1 MDISFIIV
9 EYMDTKTLEEA
20 VFSIQNH
27 VSDVTKEI
35 IVISNSS
42 YSSNEQAEIQSKF
55 FGTRFIFNQS
65 NLGFAKAVNQGVKV
79 STGEFILLLNPDAK
93 ILNNDFFWL
102 IEFME
107 QHPNIGMLGPQ
118 IIDRDGEIQDSYRYF
133 MTIKKLLCRNI
144 RRFRKI
150 SSGGILENKNYS
162 DLQPIDWVSGACML
176 VRREA
181 IESVGLMDERYF
193 MYIEDMD
200 WCRRFWKV
208 GWEVWYQPDWK
219 IEHNSGRGSTKSF
232 NIGNKLMWIHL
243 ISFCKYYF
251 KWLRSES

>member
-9 EYMDTKTLEEA
+9 EYMDTMTLEKA
-20 VFSIQNH
+20 VFSIIDH

-42 YSSNEQAEIQSKF
+42 YSSSEQSDIQSKF
-55 FGTRFIFNQS
+55 SNTRFIFNQY
-65 NLGFAKAVNQGVKV
+65 NLGFAKAVNQGIKI
-79 STGEFILLLNPDAK
+79 STGKFILLLNPDAK
-93 ILNNDFFWL
+93 ILNKGFATV
-102 IEFME
+102 IGFME
-107 QHPNIGMLGPQ
+107 QNPHIGILGPK
-118 IIDRDGEIQDSYRYF
+118 IIDKDGEIQDSYRYF
-133 MTIKKLLCRNI
+133 MTIRNLLWRNF
-144 RRFRKI
+144 RRLVKI
-150 SSGGILENKNYS
+150 SSGGILEHKNYS

-176 VRREA
+176 VRRKA

-200 WCRRFWKV
+200 WCRRFWKT

-219 IEHNSGRGSTKSF
+219 IEHDSGRASTKSF

-243 ISFCKYYF
+243 ISFCKYYL
-251 KWLRSES
+251 KWLRLES